1 MPNTTPTTAR
11 SATRAWPNRNTVPP
25 QGCRCCCCCENND
38 DDNYDEDIWKP
49 FPWARV
55 DPPSVA
61 PTMTTKAVVRL
72 SLEEVIGTAA
82 MIKMMIVAAAVLPP
96 VSDASITN
104 QKRFEWAVHSG
115 RLSGDVVGVFGSE
128 SY

>member
-1 MPNTTPTTAR
+1 M
-11 SATRAWPNRNTVPP
+11 
-25 QGCRCCCCCENND
+25 NND
-38 DDNYDEDIWKP
+38 EDNYYDEDIWKP

-61 PTMTTKAVVRL
+61 PTMTTMVVVRL

-82 MIKMMIVAAAVLPP
+82 MTAVLPP

-104 QKRFEWAVHSG
+104 LKRFEWVVHSG
-115 RLSGDVVGVFGSE
+115 GCCRLSGGVVGIFGSE